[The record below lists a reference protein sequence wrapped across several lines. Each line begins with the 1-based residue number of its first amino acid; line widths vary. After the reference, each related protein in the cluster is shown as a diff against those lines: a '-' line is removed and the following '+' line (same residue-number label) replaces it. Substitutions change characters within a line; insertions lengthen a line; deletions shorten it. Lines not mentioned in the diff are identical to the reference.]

1 MLNNLQIKIT
11 TETALRLE
19 VLDYF
24 EKKPNEI
31 ALFGSCRYM
40 VYK

>member
-1 MLNNLQIKIT
+1 LNNLQIKIT

-24 EKKPNEI
+24 EKNNEI
-31 ALFGSCRYM
+31 ALFGSLQIVYM